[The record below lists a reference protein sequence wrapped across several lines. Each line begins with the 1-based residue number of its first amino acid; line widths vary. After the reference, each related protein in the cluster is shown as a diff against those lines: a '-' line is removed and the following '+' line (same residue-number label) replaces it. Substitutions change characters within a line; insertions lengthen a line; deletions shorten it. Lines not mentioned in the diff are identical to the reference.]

1 MKHLRAIPILF
12 CILLGLGFFNT
23 ASAWYL
29 ELDNSD
35 GDNSYDVWLKLDAGE
50 ERVQIFYYGISVA
63 FDPEEVAWIGE
74 YTNNL
79 PPNWEQKYYP
89 GQYGPDLTTCFQ
101 GERGSGASVF
111 NLTGDYLLGSFTM
124 ALLEGATMDGE
135 ADVWFPEYPYDNFN
149 SYSLMIRVPLENGS
163 GGNLKY
169 DVLNRDGHL
178 VNGAGLDVGAA
189 VPIPGAA
196 WLLGAGL
203 AGLAGIGRK
212 QKCSVPE
219 Q

>member
-1 MKHLRAIPILF
+1 MKQMKHLKVIPILF

-35 GDNSYDVWLKLDAGE
+35 GDNSYDVWFKLDDGE
-50 ERVQIFYYGISVA
+50 EKIRIFYYGISVA

-74 YTNNL
+74 YTNHL
-79 PPNWEQKYYP
+79 PPGWEQEYYP
-89 GQYGPDLTTCFQ
+89 GQRSPDSASCLQ
-101 GERGSGASVF
+101 GSGNPYYDV
-111 NLTGDYLLGSFTM
+111 TGDYLLGSFTM
-124 ALLEGATMDGE
+124 ALLEGAVQDGE
-135 ADVWFPEYPYDNFN
+135 PDVWFPEYPYENFK
-149 SYSLMIRVPLENGS
+149 YYGLMIRVPLEDDGS
-163 GGNLKY
+163 GGNLMY

-178 VNGAGLDVGAA
+178 VNGAGLDVGSA

-203 AGLAGIGRK
+203 LGLAGIRRGKNHR
-212 QKCSVPE
+212 
-219 Q
+219 